1 MEYLCLNYFSFLIF
15 RQQYLVLLI
24 RYLITFLPPLF
35 YSVSKSKDRET
46 TNPVAP
52 PFAKV
57 KGSPV
62 SSHNVEPKGIATNP
76 DS

>member
-1 MEYLCLNYFSFLIF
+1 MSQRAQSLLQARFPYLK
-15 RQQYLVLLI
+15 
-24 RYLITFLPPLF
+24 TFLPPLF
-35 YSVSKSKDRET
+35 YSVSKSKDGET

-62 SSHNVEPKGIATNP
+62 SSHNVEPKGVATNP
-76 DS
+76 NSQVS